1 MLRSNDLSTRQE
13 SDMNNKGFVVSF
25 VLASGCIGAAS
36 AGDWNVVKEMS
47 SVGFIADQQGSRFN
61 GRFGT
66 FDATISF
73 DPSTPAAG
81 KIVGVVETATVNTR
95 DHDRDAALH
104 DSDWFNSAEH
114 PQARFESQSIKKL
127 DDGSFEATGELS
139 LKGRTKPAAM
149 TFTFNPS
156 GANAKFDG
164 KMTINRFDFNVGEGW
179 NDTSWVGQNVQVE
192 SKLELAP

>member
-1 MLRSNDLSTRQE
+1 
-13 SDMNNKGFVVSF
+13 MNSKGFVGSF
-25 VLASGCIGAAS
+25 VIASALGCIGTAA

-47 SVGFIADQQGSRFN
+47 SVGFIAEQQGTRFN

-66 FDATISF
+66 FDATIAF
-73 DPSTPAAG
+73 DPSAPESG
-81 KIVGVVETATVNTR
+81 SIVGIIETATVNTR

-104 DSDWFNSAEH
+104 DRDWFNSAEF
-114 PQARFESQSIKKL
+114 PRARFESQSIKKL
-127 DDGSFEATGELS
+127 DDGSFEASGELE
-139 LKGRTKPAAM
+139 LKGRAKPATL
-149 TFTFNPS
+149 TFTFDTS

-192 SKLELAP
+192 VKLELAP

>member
-1 MLRSNDLSTRQE
+1 
-13 SDMNNKGFVVSF
+13 MNSKGFVGSF
-25 VLASGCIGAAS
+25 VLVSAVFGCIGTAF

-47 SVGFIADQQGSRFN
+47 SVGFIAEQQGTRFN

-73 DPSTPAAG
+73 DPNAPAAG
-81 KIVGVVETATVNTR
+81 SIMGVVETATVNTR

-114 PQARFESQSIKKL
+114 PQAQFKSQSIKKL
-127 DDGSFEATGELS
+127 DDGSFEATGELA
-139 LKGRTKPAAM
+139 LKGRTKPATM
-149 TFTFNPS
+149 TFTFNTS

-164 KMTINRFDFNVGEGW
+164 KMTVNRFDFNVGEGW
-179 NDTSWVGQNVQVE
+179 NDTSWVGQNIQVE
-192 SKLELAP
+192 IKLELAQ